1 MKSVQDRSDHA
12 AQTITPLARLLQL
25 RLRGACDQSQAV
37 VALLAEAETVP
48 KGLRRA
54 ERKAHRHVQ
63 GCLRCQ
69 RDLART
75 RKARAAVTGLNAD
88 RRKGGGTGVADVLAA
103 IDDLPEVEPELIT
116 RKQAMFAGA
125 GSLASALAALAIAAV
140 VVYRRRTIS

>member
-1 MKSVQDRSDHA
+1 MQQVKNDSD
-12 AQTITPLARLLQL
+12 QMITPLARLLQL
-25 RLRGACDQSQAV
+25 RVRGACDQSQAV
-37 VALLAEAETVP
+37 VALLAEAESVP

-75 RKARAAVTGLNAD
+75 RKARAAVHGLNVETHNT
-88 RRKGGGTGVADVLAA
+88 GVTGVADVLAA

-125 GSLASALAALAIAAV
+125 GSLASAVAALAVAAIV
-140 VVYRRRTIS
+140 IYRRRAIS